1 MAWTVPSD
9 LVIVPSVPVTPGPAV
24 AGPFTGGQE
33 VAQDPVHVEVV
44 EVSVLAQYTV
54 KPLASVTTGVPLMVM
69 VIRVVPAE
77 LEAEADA
84 EVVGLLLVP
93 ELPHAETASAAAVR
107 PTAAHIF
114 RISMYLLST
123 VEFVSR

>member
-9 LVIVPSVPVTPGPAV
+9 LVIVPSVPVTPDPAV
-24 AGPFTGGQE
+24 AGPCTAGQE

-44 EVSVLAQYTV
+44 EVSVLAQYTA
-54 KPLASVTTGVPLMVM
+54 KPLALVTTGVPLMVM
-69 VIRVVPAE
+69 AIRVVTAE
-77 LEAEADA
+77 LKAEADD
-84 EVVGLLLVP
+84 EVAGLLLMP
-93 ELPHAETASAAAVR
+93 ELPHAETASAAAAR

-114 RISMYLLST
+114 RISMYPLST